1 MQPWQLFGTLEYNL
15 KIVSEKLRKFGNC
28 KKKLRN
34 VRKSKDS
41 DYYLADDQG
50 PPKYACFHFQSPLF
64 FWSDFQAHF
73 RPDFEHCGTT
83 DLRERSEEPRY
94 ESSFML
100 KITIEM
106 E

>member
-1 MQPWQLFGTLEYNL
+1 MTLHATHYTIPYSERAFFGLSESMVLVNGTQIMNYLDLREVCVLLGTYL
-15 KIVSEKLRKFGNC
+15 KSNRKT
-28 KKKLRN
+28 
-34 VRKSKDS
+34 
-41 DYYLADDQG
+41 
-50 PPKYACFHFQSPLF
+50 
-64 FWSDFQAHF
+64 HF
-73 RPDFEHCGTT
+73 RPDFEHCAT